1 MIPNVYPQ
9 ITTDCGPAEWRNEST
24 QKPPKQAVSLH
35 DAGAAAIL
43 DQARQDT
50 AVIWRGD
57 FHNAKQVLA
66 ALKKRRRAKRPS

>member
-1 MIPNVYPQ
+1 MPFHTTRPSEKPFGRFQTAFPPLRILNVYPQ
-9 ITTDCGPAEWRNEST
+9 ITTDFGPAEWRNEST

-50 AVIWRGD
+50 AVI
-57 FHNAKQVLA
+57 
-66 ALKKRRRAKRPS
+66 